1 MKCGLED
8 YTPSPVVM
16 YSLYIGQELVALVML
31 GLLVHGYKTLLSVS
45 FVGPLVIMHI
55 AWCIYII
62 IGAIQTFSTDTIQD
76 SFGWEIFR
84 DEMIDVIA
92 LLFIRVLFRI
102 QASTTYVLRSYN
114 SEVEIRWQLRK
125 AFILEV
131 LFYIVSLTCSLSQD
145 IYYFKSTLTKQ
156 WAAVLAVA
164 FIVIAIPKFYYIC
177 YFLNL
182 AKDNMK
188 IFENSMNIDIF

>member
-1 MKCGLED
+1 
-8 YTPSPVVM
+8 
-16 YSLYIGQELVALVML
+16 
-31 GLLVHGYKTLLSVS
+31 
-45 FVGPLVIMHI
+45 
-55 AWCIYII
+55 
-62 IGAIQTFSTDTIQD
+62 
-76 SFGWEIFR
+76 
-84 DEMIDVIA
+84 MIDVIA

-131 LFYIVSLTCSLSQD
+131 LFYIVSLTCSLTQD
-145 IYYFKSTLTKQ
+145 IYYFKPTLTKQ

-188 IFENSMNIDIF
+188 IFENSMNINIF